1 MLPVTKTTLFTRA
14 FTACLSPDNTAR
26 MRTHV
31 RTYTHAYSEHPHEF
45 SIIQIGFPNWVRTGG
60 SRWFSLSIGRGFPV
74 KLFPLASIF
83 ESYEFAILP
92 PPRPPNHGKRSTYQ
106 THMLPFLSFVFT
118 NFPIWYR
125 PRTRENADRDS
136 ASKRSR
142 NYELEIKE
150 EWSVV
155 CFNALLAISTGNS
168 ARIEVDPTE

>member
-83 ESYEFAILP
+83 ESYEFAIPLP
-92 PPRPPNHGKRSTYQ
+92 APRIVGNGRHTKPTCCPFSRS
-106 THMLPFLSFVFT
+106 FLR